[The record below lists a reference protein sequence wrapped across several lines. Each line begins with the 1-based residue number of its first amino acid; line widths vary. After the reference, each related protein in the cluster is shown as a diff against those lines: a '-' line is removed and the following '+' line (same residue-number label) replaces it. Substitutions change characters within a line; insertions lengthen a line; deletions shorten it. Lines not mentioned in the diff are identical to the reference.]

1 METQT
6 EAASALSLGPPFAR
20 PWNARFV
27 LPRFVR
33 AALMGML
40 FFFFF
45 AGSPVIA
52 LVIFPWLRLTS
63 GQRFKDRSTH
73 LLYLGM
79 WFIGRAA
86 RLLGLVDLDLPGM
99 PASIDRQKPYV
110 LVSNH
115 PTYIDMIVILGTFPE
130 LTCVTN
136 GRWWKHWA
144 LGRLLRATNY
154 LPGPGS
160 GLPES
165 DEMLESMVSHLKSGH
180 PLLVFPEGQR
190 SLPDRLR
197 RFRRGAVEAA
207 VAANVP
213 IVPLFMAIDQPYLTK
228 NVPLWRPPARP
239 LKYTFE
245 WQEPIDPA
253 AFDHDGKRI
262 QKHLDAL
269 YEARFL
275 EQQRAHAL
283 LR

>member
-1 METQT
+1 MESHF
-6 EAASALSLGPPFAR
+6 EAERELALAPPFAR

-27 LPRFVR
+27 LPRFLR
-33 AALMGML
+33 AGLMAML

-45 AGSPVIA
+45 VGSPIIA

-79 WFIGRAA
+79 WFISRAA
-86 RLLGLVDLDLPGM
+86 RFLGVVDLDLPGM
-99 PASIDRQKPYV
+99 PASVDRHKPYV

-165 DEMLESMVSHLKSGH
+165 DEMLDSMVSHLEAGH

-213 IVPLFMAIDQPYLTK
+213 IVPLFMGIDQPYLTK
-228 NVPLWRPPARP
+228 SVPLWRPPARP

-253 AFDHDGKRI
+253 AFEHDGKRI
-262 QKHLDAL
+262 QKHLEGL
-269 YEARFL
+269 YEARFV

>member
-1 METQT
+1 METHLDAGR
-6 EAASALSLGPPFAR
+6 EAALAPAFAR

-33 AALMGML
+33 AGLMAML

-45 AGSPVIA
+45 AGSPIIA

-79 WFIGRAA
+79 WFIARLA

-99 PASIDRQKPYV
+99 PASIDRAKPYV

-165 DEMLESMVSHLKSGH
+165 DEMLESMVNHLRAGH

-197 RFRRGAVEAA
+197 RFRRGAIEAA

-213 IVPLFMAIDQPYLTK
+213 IVPLFMGIDQPYLTK
-228 NVPLWRPPARP
+228 SVPLWRPPSRP
-239 LKYTFE
+239 LKYTFR

-262 QKHLDAL
+262 QKHIEAI
-269 YEARFL
+269 YEALFR
-275 EQQRAHAL
+275 EQQQVHAL